1 LGGIESVKFFDLFDT
16 GHFQLSLLAGNDPWV
31 DLVLLGGI
39 VDAPEQVSLHF
50 VDVEGAADSE
60 VAVAVEVVAVESA
73 AVVAV
78 ESAIV
83 VGSVFD
89 ADVDNAAGVG
99 VVAAAVLVVGFV
111 VAAADVEAVV
121 GVAVSVVEFAD

>member
-1 LGGIESVKFFDLFDT
+1 MGGIESVKFFDLFDT

-50 VDVEGAADSE
+50 VEGAADSE

>member
-1 LGGIESVKFFDLFDT
+1 MGGIESVKFFDLFDT

-111 VAAADVEAVV
+111 VADVEAVV

>member
-1 LGGIESVKFFDLFDT
+1 MGGIESVKFFDLFDT

-99 VVAAAVLVVGFV
+99 VVAAAVLVVDFV

>member
-1 LGGIESVKFFDLFDT
+1 MGGIESVKFFDLFDT

-50 VDVEGAADSE
+50 VDVGGAADSE

>member
-1 LGGIESVKFFDLFDT
+1 MGGIESVKFFDLFDT

-89 ADVDNAAGVG
+89 SDVDNAAGVG

>member
-1 LGGIESVKFFDLFDT
+1 MGGIESVKFFDLFDT

-73 AVVAV
+73 
-78 ESAIV
+78 IV

>member
-1 LGGIESVKFFDLFDT
+1 MGGIESVKFFDLFDT

>member
-1 LGGIESVKFFDLFDT
+1 MGGIESVKFFDLFDT
-16 GHFQLSLLAGNDPWV
+16 GHFQLSLLAGNDPCV

-89 ADVDNAAGVG
+89 ADVDNAAGFG

>member
-1 LGGIESVKFFDLFDT
+1 MGGIESVKFFDLFDT

-39 VDAPEQVSLHF
+39 VDAPEQVSPHF

-121 GVAVSVVEFAD
+121 GVAVSVAEFAD

>member
-1 LGGIESVKFFDLFDT
+1 MGGIESVKFFDLFDT

-73 AVVAV
+73 AAVAV

-83 VGSVFD
+83 VGLS
-89 ADVDNAAGVG
+89 
-99 VVAAAVLVVGFV
+99 LIHI
-111 VAAADVEAVV
+111 
-121 GVAVSVVEFAD
+121 

>member
-1 LGGIESVKFFDLFDT
+1 MGGIESVKFFDLFDT
-16 GHFQLSLLAGNDPWV
+16 GHFQLSLLAGNAPWV

-121 GVAVSVVEFAD
+121 GVAVTVVEFAD

>member
-1 LGGIESVKFFDLFDT
+1 MGGIESVKFFDLFDT

-73 AVVAV
+73 AVVAA

>member
-1 LGGIESVKFFDLFDT
+1 MGGIESVKFFDLFDT

-89 ADVDNAAGVG
+89 ADVDNAVGVG

>member
-1 LGGIESVKFFDLFDT
+1 MGGIESVKFFDLFDT

-89 ADVDNAAGVG
+89 AGVDNAAGVG

>member
-1 LGGIESVKFFDLFDT
+1 MGGIESVKFFDLFDT

-31 DLVLLGGI
+31 DLVLGGI

>member
-1 LGGIESVKFFDLFDT
+1 MGGIESVKFFDLFDT

-89 ADVDNAAGVG
+89 ADVDNAVGVG
-99 VVAAAVLVVGFV
+99 VVAAAVLVVGVV

>member
-1 LGGIESVKFFDLFDT
+1 MGGIESVKFFDLFDT

-50 VDVEGAADSE
+50 VEGAADSE

-89 ADVDNAAGVG
+89 ADNAAGVG

>member
-1 LGGIESVKFFDLFDT
+1 MGGIESVKFFDLFDT

-89 ADVDNAAGVG
+89 ADNAAGVG

>member
-1 LGGIESVKFFDLFDT
+1 MHQNRFLYT
-16 GHFQLSLLAGNDPWV
+16 HF
-31 DLVLLGGI
+31 
-39 VDAPEQVSLHF
+39 
-50 VDVEGAADSE
+50 VEGAADSE

>member
-1 LGGIESVKFFDLFDT
+1 MGGIESVKFFDLFDT

-89 ADVDNAAGVG
+89 ADVDNAVGVG

-121 GVAVSVVEFAD
+121 GVAVSVAEFAD

>member
-1 LGGIESVKFFDLFDT
+1 MGGIESVKFFDLFDT

-99 VVAAAVLVVGFV
+99 VFAAAVLVVGFV